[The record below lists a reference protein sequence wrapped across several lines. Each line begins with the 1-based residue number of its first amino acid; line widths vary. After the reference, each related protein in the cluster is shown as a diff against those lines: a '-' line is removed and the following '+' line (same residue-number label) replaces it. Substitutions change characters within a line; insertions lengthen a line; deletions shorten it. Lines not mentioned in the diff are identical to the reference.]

1 MIRTLDQHIGNIGI
15 GVFVCMCVYVYVLRV
30 KILNYPLTIDML
42 EIIYK
47 QLAGLKQII
56 KVYGR
61 FGTYNTWKHF

>member
-47 QLAGLKQII
+47 
-56 KVYGR
+56 
-61 FGTYNTWKHF
+61 